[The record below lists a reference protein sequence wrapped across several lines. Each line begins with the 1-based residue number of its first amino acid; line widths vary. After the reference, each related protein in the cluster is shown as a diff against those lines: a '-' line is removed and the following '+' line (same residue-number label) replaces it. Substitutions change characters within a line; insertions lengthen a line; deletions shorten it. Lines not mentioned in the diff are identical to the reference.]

1 MYIVTTSF
9 CKIQLQM
16 FTIVSDA
23 AETIKKLF
31 VVFND
36 LVDIANLSFTNEGL
50 SVQSMDTSHVSLV
63 NLKIGKSYFKD
74 YSIAQEATVGIKIS
88 NFVRILECVGNDE
101 ITISFTYDNPDELII
116 KSEYS
121 DFKMKT
127 IDIETE
133 EMEIPEMDID
143 VLIDADSNIIQKYLK
158 NMAGFGDTV
167 KIYTQDDVVH
177 MKTAGEIGEVDL
189 QIHDQ
194 RVEIKGRLTCEFAT
208 RYLMTFAKAAGIS
221 KRVVIK
227 LLDDQPGIFEYVFDA
242 ESDSK
247 ISFFL
252 APKVKDDDEEY

>member
-1 MYIVTTSF
+1 
-9 CKIQLQM
+9 M

-23 AETIKKLF
+23 ADTIKKLF

-36 LVDIANLSFTNEGL
+36 LVDVANLSFTEGGL
-50 SVQSMDTSHVSLV
+50 NVQSMDTSHVSLI
-63 NLKIGKSYFKD
+63 NLKIGRSYFKE
-74 YSIAQEATVGIKIS
+74 YSIDQEANVGIKIS
-88 NFVRILECVGNDE
+88 NFVRILECIGNDE
-101 ITISFTYDNPDELII
+101 VTISFTYENPDELII
-116 KSEYS
+116 KSDYS

-143 VLIDADSNIIQKYLK
+143 VLIDADSSVIQKYLK

-177 MKTAGEIGEVDL
+177 MKTTGEIGEVDM

-194 RVEIKGRLTCEFAT
+194 RVEIRGQLSCEFAT

-227 LLDDQPGIFEYVFDA
+227 LLDDQPGIFTYTFDE
-242 ESDSK
+242 ESDSN

-252 APKVKDDDEEY
+252 APKVKDDEDDE

>member
-1 MYIVTTSF
+1 
-9 CKIQLQM
+9 M

-23 AETIKKLF
+23 ADTIKKLF

-36 LVDIANLSFTNEGL
+36 LVDVANLSFTEGGL
-50 SVQSMDTSHVSLV
+50 NVQSMDTSHVSLI
-63 NLKIGKSYFKD
+63 NLKIGRSYFKE
-74 YSIAQEATVGIKIS
+74 YSIDQEANVGIKIS
-88 NFVRILECVGNDE
+88 NFVRILECIGNDE
-101 ITISFTYDNPDELII
+101 VTISFTYENPDELII
-116 KSEYS
+116 KSDYS

-133 EMEIPEMDID
+133 EMEIPDMDID
-143 VLIDADSNIIQKYLK
+143 VIIDADSSVIQKYLK

-177 MKTAGEIGEVDL
+177 MKTAGEIGEVDM

-194 RVEIKGRLTCEFAT
+194 RVEIRGKLSCEFAT

-227 LLDDQPGIFEYVFDA
+227 LLDDQPGIFTYTFDE
-242 ESDSK
+242 ESDSN

-252 APKVKDDDEEY
+252 APKVKDDEDDE

>member
-1 MYIVTTSF
+1 
-9 CKIQLQM
+9 M

-36 LVDIANLSFTNEGL
+36 LVDVANLSFTGDGL
-50 SVQSMDTSHVSLV
+50 NVQSMDTSHVSLI
-63 NLKIGKSYFKD
+63 NLKIGKSYFKE
-74 YSIAQEATVGIKIS
+74 YSIDQEANIGVKIS
-88 NFVRILECVGNDE
+88 NFVRILECIGNDE
-101 ITISFTYDNPDELII
+101 VTISFTYDNPDELII
-116 KSEYS
+116 KSDYS

-127 IDIETE
+127 IDIDTE

-143 VLIDADSNIIQKYLK
+143 VLIDADSSVIQKYLK

-167 KIYTQDDVVH
+167 KMYTEDDVVH
-177 MKTAGEIGEVDL
+177 MKTTGEIGEVDM

-194 RVEIKGRLTCEFAT
+194 RVEIRGKLSCEFAT
-208 RYLMTFAKAAGIS
+208 RYLMTFSKASGIS

-227 LLDDQPGIFEYVFDA
+227 LLDDQPGIFEYVFDT
-242 ESDSK
+242 ESDSR

-252 APKVKDDDEEY
+252 APKIKDDDDDE